1 MRVPILLV
9 LMAATLQA
17 AEPKPVPFLQ
27 VLPLPHA
34 EASFQHDSVELT
46 RYHYAAT
53 LDRPFFYPL
62 RHLASGRSLSRMGH
76 PRDPESHSHHNSV
89 WISHNKVDGLSFWI
103 DGNQNATGTIRHIRV
118 NAFTDGNEMAG
129 IDSLNHWIRVSDGGV
144 VLVERRQSSAS
155 VLPEALGGGWMLVLD
170 LEFSA
175 PGATDVT
182 FEADPFGLIGVRMA
196 KTIGVHDGGGRILN
210 SAGAVDE
217 EDVFRKPARWVDYS
231 GPVTTSSSG
240 GITLLDHPENPGH
253 PSPFHVR
260 NDGWMGICLSLA
272 DSVTV
277 RPGAP
282 LRLRYGLWM
291 HDGIP
296 GIDDIAPVWKHF
308 SDFPPLLK

>member
-1 MRVPILLV
+1 
-9 LMAATLQA
+9 
-17 AEPKPVPFLQ
+17 
-27 VLPLPHA
+27 
-34 EASFQHDSVELT
+34 
-46 RYHYAAT
+46 
-53 LDRPFFYPL
+53 
-62 RHLASGRSLSRMGH
+62 MGH

-103 DGNQNATGTIRHIRV
+103 DGNQRATGTIRHIRV

-129 IDSLNHWIRVSDGGV
+129 IDSLNHWLRVSDGGV
-144 VLVERRQSSAS
+144 VLIERRHSSAS
-155 VLPEALGGGWMLVLD
+155 VLPETLGGGWMLVLD
-170 LEFSA
+170 LEFTA

-217 EDVFRKPARWVDYS
+217 EAVFRKPARWVDYS
-231 GPVTTSSSG
+231 GPVANSLSG
-240 GITLLDHPENPGH
+240 GITLLDHPGNPGH

-272 DSVTV
+272 GSVAV
-277 RPGAP
+277 KPGAP

-296 GIDDIAPVWKHF
+296 GIDAIAPVWKHF
-308 SDFPPLLK
+308 SESPLLSD